1 MNTKN
6 KEKVMRKFKIAVP
19 AGIGDY
25 SWMHSKLSTIPDA
38 EFEIFVPTGYP
49 QRTKPFI
56 DLLPNC
62 IGSVGRHDYN
72 DLMNWGRVKGGKT
85 WEQIKKNNNDGK
97 AFIYLQANEHL
108 GRGEPLADWLPDLK
122 TDFHYKIDIDFEN
135 KYPWPEKYKN
145 KKKIGITMASM
156 RGIRAWNA
164 WLPETWAEF
173 IKRVNRDHPGV
184 VFVLLGGQW
193 DIDTAVELMG
203 ILGDKIE
210 VLDLVGKTDT
220 KQVIKIIDE
229 VDYFIGY
236 SSGLTVLRTVVNK
249 PGTTLWPRHQAK
261 LINSWAPPE
270 MIDSRDYMGF
280 VYDSAERIYNRV
292 KGKIK
297 EALNG
302 SRRT

>member
-1 MNTKN
+1 MK
-6 KEKVMRKFKIAVP
+6 KKFKLAVP

-25 SWMHSKLSTIPDA
+25 SWMHSKLCTIPDA
-38 EFEIFVPTGYP
+38 EFEIFVPDCYP
-49 QRTKPFI
+49 QRTKPYI

-62 IGSVGRHDYN
+62 TGKVGRHDYN
-72 DLMNWGRVKGGKT
+72 DLLNWGRVRGGKT
-85 WEQIKKNNNDGK
+85 WEQILKNNNDGND
-97 AFIYLQANEHL
+97 FIYLQCNEHL
-108 GRGEPLADWLPDLK
+108 GAGIPLADWLPDLK
-122 TDFHYKIDIDFEN
+122 TDFHYKLDVDFEN
-135 KYPWPEKYKN
+135 KYPWPKEYKDS
-145 KKKIGITMASM
+145 KKIGITMASM

-173 IKRVNRDHPGV
+173 VRKVNRDHPDV

-203 ILGDKIE
+203 ILDGKVKCI
-210 VLDLVGKTDT
+210 DLVGMTNIKEA
-220 KQVIKIIDE
+220 IKIIDE

-249 PGTTLWPRHQAK
+249 PCTTLWPRHQMM

-270 MIDSRDYMGF
+270 MINSRDYMGF
-280 VYDSAERIYNRV
+280 VYDSADRIHKRV
-292 KGKIK
+292 KVKIK

-302 SRRT
+302 SRRVK